1 MKVCSS
7 DELKVVFYSVWNLAF
22 EAKSRGLVHESQT
35 MLTTLYEQVKR
46 FAQYCHEQRS
56 NSSSSSEL
64 QIEEDLMRTIVYRT
78 LSLMADISVHTK
90 NFMAARIAI
99 QDLERL
105 QRNDADTYILKIRV
119 LLNESLNECVSSNA
133 LHEM

>member
-1 MKVCSS
+1 
-7 DELKVVFYSVWNLAF
+7 
-22 EAKSRGLVHESQT
+22 
-35 MLTTLYEQVKR
+35 
-46 FAQYCHEQRS
+46 
-56 NSSSSSEL
+56 
-64 QIEEDLMRTIVYRT
+64 MRTIVYRT

-133 LHEM
+133 LHEMQQQ